1 MSNEENKRDIG
12 KQIREEAFSIPNLL
26 SYFRLLLIPVFIVLY
41 VHEEFTA
48 ALITLAVSG
57 LSDILDGRIA
67 RKYNMVTDLGKVLDP
82 VADKLTQCAMM
93 LCVAMRYPA
102 MWWLLGLHVVKEIIM
117 LVMGWYVLKKTDT
130 VNSAIWVGKLC
141 TGVIYA
147 VMMLHVIM
155 PYLPQAVSMQ
165 DMLKFSEGRNEI
177 SLCAAV
183 YSRFGYSVAFHR
195 PGAAASV
202 VFGGKVPIPRGRVG
216 KWRQGL

>member
-1 MSNEENKRDIG
+1 MKKFLSALKQAGQALKELNLPNKLTLLRVALVPLYLVLLWFFDND
-12 KQIREEAFSIPNLL
+12 KSMQIWPLL
-26 SYFRLLLIPVFIVLY
+26 VFV
-41 VHEEFTA
+41 A
-48 ALITLAVSG
+48 ASLT
-57 LSDILDGRIA
+57 DMLDGRIA
-67 RKYNMVTDLGKVLDP
+67 RRYNMVTDLGKVLDP

-155 PYLPQAVSMQ
+155 PYLPQAVSIGCTVVCAG
-165 DMLKFSEGRNEI
+165 LI
-177 SLCAAV
+177 VLSLIV
-183 YSRFGYSVAFHR
+183 YTARYVKIL
-195 PGAAASV
+195 
-202 VFGGKVPIPRGRVG
+202 GGTK
-216 KWRQGL
+216 

>member
-1 MSNEENKRDIG
+1 MSNEEKKGDIG

-26 SYFRLLLIPVFIVLY
+26 SYFRLLLIPLFIVLY

-67 RKYNMVTDLGKVLDP
+67 RRYNMVTDLGKVLDP

-117 LVMGWYVLKKTDT
+117 L
-130 VNSAIWVGKLC
+130 WVGKLC

-155 PYLPQAVSMQ
+155 PYLPQAVSIGCTVVCAG
-165 DMLKFSEGRNEI
+165 LI
-177 SLCAAV
+177 VLSLIV
-183 YSRFGYSVAFHR
+183 YTARYVKIL
-195 PGAAASV
+195 
-202 VFGGKVPIPRGRVG
+202 GGTK
-216 KWRQGL
+216 